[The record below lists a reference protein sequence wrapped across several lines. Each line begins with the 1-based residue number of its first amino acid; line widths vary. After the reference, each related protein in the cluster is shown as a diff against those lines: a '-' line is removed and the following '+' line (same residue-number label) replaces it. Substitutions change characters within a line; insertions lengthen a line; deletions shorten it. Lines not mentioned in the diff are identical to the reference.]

1 MGVGQGR
8 NGKKKQQDKGKGDT
22 SSGSGSGEMNGFG
35 RRIEVKGRVFRKRLT
50 SEETQE
56 GVSKAWY
63 NQYQQFFEDMDKS
76 HLMDSCQEYGWDKS
90 VC

>member
-1 MGVGQGR
+1 MGVVQNGR

-35 RRIEVKGRVFRKRLT
+35 RGTEVKGRVFRKRLT

-56 GVSKAWY
+56 GVPKAWY
-63 NQYQQFFEDMDKS
+63 NQHQS
-76 HLMDSCQEYGWDKS
+76 SSSRTWTS
-90 VC
+90 RI